1 MFFPSLIMV
10 IQPDLILLSLLALMA
25 DFYNGMD
32 VTARGKISLNGGF

>member
-1 MFFPSLIMV
+1 MF

-32 VTARGKISLNGGF
+32 VAARGKISFNGDF